1 MDKSLLKKLTP
12 FLVAI
17 VGFLAITFVYFSP
30 LLEGKK
36 LKQHDIAMWKGMSKE
51 IADFRES
58 TGEEALWTNSMF
70 GGMPAW
76 QISVQYNANLMRYVD
91 QVITLG
97 LPYPA
102 NYVFLYF
109 LGFFVL
115 LLVLRVNPWVSL
127 AGAIAFAL
135 SSYFFIILGAGHTS
149 KAHAIGYMAPVL
161 AGIIL
166 AFRGKY
172 WQGALLTAV
181 ALALEIKAGHLQI
194 TYYLLILVIIY
205 GIFKLFEAIQQK
217 QLPGFLKAMGFLLVA
232 ALLAVLTHSTN
243 LWATYDYGKDTMRGA
258 PELTNNQSNK
268 STGLDKDYITAWS
281 YGIGETWSL
290 MIPNAK
296 GGASGQIGKQKALDK
311 ADRNY
316 RSNIAQQSA
325 YWGDQPG
332 TSGPVYVGVIVLF
345 LFILGLFIVNTKL
358 RWALLAATILSI
370 MLAWGKNFMPL
381 TDFFI
386 DYFPG
391 YNKFRAVS
399 MILVIAELTI
409 PLLAFL
415 ALDRIIKNPELI
427 RTKIKIFSFSLNV
440 FYISVGLTAG
450 IILLFYVTPSTF
462 FSFLSE
468 QEDTYFRSL
477 MQGENAGQMALF
489 MSSLEDVRI
498 AIFKADALRSFFFV
512 LVAALLIFAFS
523 FGKIKKAWLITG
535 IVVLLIAD
543 LAMVDWRYL
552 NNSNFV
558 KSRQVDVPFSPMPAD
573 RQIIQDKDPDFR
585 VLDLTKSTFN
595 DASCSYFHKSI
606 GGYHGAKL
614 QRYQDL
620 IENYIQPEIGVIT
633 NTFSGKGI
641 TFEKILDMFKELQ
654 ILGMLNTRYIIVNP
668 DAQPLFNT
676 SAFGNAWMVSNY
688 KLVKNADEEIAALGK
703 NDLTQTAI
711 VDERFSEQLEGK
723 VFKSDRAATI
733 SLSSYAPNHLVYQ
746 FDSHAEQLVVFSEIY
761 YNKGWKAFIDGE
773 EVPYFRTNYVL
784 RALIVPGGK
793 HNIEFKFEPRVWAV
807 GETISFIASLLL
819 ILLLLGWIVWE
830 IKAVL
835 KDKKTLS

>member
-723 VFKSDRAATI
+723 EFKSDRAATI
-733 SLSSYAPNHLVYQ
+733 SLRSYAPNHLVYQ

-819 ILLLLGWIVWE
+819 ILLLLGGLVWE
-830 IKAVL
+830 IKTVL
-835 KDKKTLS
+835 KNKKALS